1 VSLNFTTEAA
11 VDAALTRALTLRFR
25 LGLFDDR
32 STQPYAQIP
41 ASVIG
46 SAQHAAVALDAATQG
61 IVLLKNDKNTLPFA
75 PGVKVAVVGPHAVT
89 QRELIEQ
96 YYGDVSGPC
105 RRRAVLL
112 VGVSLCE
119 CLCRHVCSSDV
130 ACVLCVH
137 VRAFILVRLL
147 RVCVFVRAHSKY
159 ATTRTTT
166 AATTRTSAWRRSATP
181 SAR

>member
-137 VRAFILVRLL
+137 VRAFILVRL
-147 RVCVFVRAHSKY
+147 FSKY